1 MKSLTTYIIEKMI
14 YNKSTASTATKTV
27 KEFFDVVKKCY
38 SHEIIFSLCGIN
50 NIPKFKMNKDIYE
63 VCSVI
68 WDKDENYVTLE
79 NSKESYEVKLE
90 LENQILSF
98 IPEEILKEII
108 IYCKEKQ

>member
-14 YNKSTASTATKTV
+14 YNKSTANTATKIV

-38 SHEIIFSLCGIN
+38 SDEIIFSLCGIN
-50 NIPKFKMNKDIYE
+50 DIPKFKMNKDSYE
-63 VCSVI
+63 VSSLI
-68 WDKDENYVTLE
+68 WHEGENYITLE

-90 LENQILSF
+90 QENQILTF

-108 IYCKEKQ
+108 IYCENR